1 MRPNQTVGAGIQPRL
16 TFCTEPTH
24 FMRSRLLVVSL
35 SLAGLLVGVAIG
47 AGGWLVFGP
56 NTGPYEDARGV
67 IFPADVSMEAAVDS
81 LQAEGVLA
89 SASAFRFVATAT
101 GWGEQ
106 IKEGHYRIPSHTSNY
121 RLLDKLR
128 RGLRDPLRLTIPPGS
143 RPETVATVV
152 GRRLKMDAEAFR
164 AALRDTSLART
175 LDTTPD
181 RLFGYMLPETYEFYW
196 QASPE
201 KVVRTVK
208 SAFDRFYERELA
220 AGADSLGLTKRE
232 VVTLASIVQWE
243 ALQDGEKPTIAG
255 VYLNRLREDWR
266 LQADPTIQ
274 YVLLQTEG
282 ERTSRVLYRDLE
294 IDHPYNTYQNR
305 GLPPGPITNPSPSS
319 LRATVAPDR
328 HEYFYFAADGTGGHT
343 FSRTLREHN
352 RAAEKYHRKLNQRD
366 RE

>member
-1 MRPNQTVGAGIQPRL
+1 
-16 TFCTEPTH
+16 
-24 FMRSRLLVVSL
+24 MRSRFAIVSFALACLLGGMG
-35 SLAGLLVGVAIG
+35 AG

-56 NTGPYEDARGV
+56 NTGAYEDARGV
-67 IFPADVSMEAAVDS
+67 IFPSDVSMEAAIDS

-89 SASAFRFVATAT
+89 SASTFRLVATAT

-106 IKEGHYRIPSHTSNY
+106 IKAGHYRIPSHTSNY

-128 RGLRDPLRLTIPPGS
+128 RGLQDPLRVTIPPGS
-143 RPETVATVV
+143 RPETVARVV
-152 GRRLKMDAEAFR
+152 GRRLKMDADAFQ

-175 LDTTPD
+175 LDTTPS

-196 QASPE
+196 QASPQ
-201 KVVRTVK
+201 KVVRTIK
-208 SAFDRFYERELA
+208 SSFDRFFERELA

-232 VVTLASIVQWE
+232 VVTLASIVEWE
-243 ALQDGEKPTIAG
+243 ALEDREKPTIAG
-255 VYLNRLREDWR
+255 VYLNRLREGWR

-274 YVLLQTEG
+274 YVLLQTKG

-294 IDHPYNTYQNR
+294 IDHPYNTYENR

-319 LRATVAPDR
+319 LRAVVRPDR

-352 RAAEKYHRKLNQRD
+352 RAAEKYHRMLNQRD